1 MRIVALITVA
11 LLLAGCAS
19 LKPPPGKPDDAEAL
33 YVQNRCLG
41 GVGDPGPCFDN
52 PGLPLAEG
60 GQGSPRQ
67 SALPAEF

>member
-52 PGLPLAEG
+52 PGLPLSG
-60 GQGSPRQ
+60 GGPGFTPSVGVAR
-67 SALPAEF
+67 